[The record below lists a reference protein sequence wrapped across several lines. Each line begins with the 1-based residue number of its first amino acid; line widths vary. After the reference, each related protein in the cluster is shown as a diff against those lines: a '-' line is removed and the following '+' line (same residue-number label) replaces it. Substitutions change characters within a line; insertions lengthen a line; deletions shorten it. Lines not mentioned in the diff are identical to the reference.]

1 MGDYYNQARGTIEII
16 LPEGHIIQPAGCII
30 LPEGRRRPEVEAARG
45 QDNASQ
51 GRNNVAWGQ
60 DNFYWP
66 EGKVVIITFLYR
78 RADNAWWSEGGCN
91 SDITVGVG
99 IMEISTVIMDRSII
113 IIIID
118 RSIITVLFSIIP
130 LPQ

>member
-16 LPEGHIIQPAGCII
+16 LPEGHIIPPAGCII

-66 EGKVVIITFLYR
+66 EGKVVIITFSYR

-91 SDITVGVG
+91 NDITVGVG
-99 IMEISTVIMDRSII
+99 IMEIRTV
-113 IIIID
+113 IID
-118 RSIITVLFSIIP
+118 RLIITLIIDWSIVVFHYP
-130 LPQ
+130 ALP